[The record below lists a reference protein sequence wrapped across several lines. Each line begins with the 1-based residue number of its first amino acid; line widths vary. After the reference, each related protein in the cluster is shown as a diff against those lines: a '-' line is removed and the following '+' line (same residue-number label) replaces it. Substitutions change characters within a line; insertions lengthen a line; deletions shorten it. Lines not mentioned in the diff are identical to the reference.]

1 MNHYPALA
9 PILHL
14 HIKKSAIGADMQ
26 TEPQVRCQRPAQR
39 PPALIACGHMQQAK
53 QNMLPQV
60 QITTKNFGEQPP
72 TDKNQIPIFVI

>member
-14 HIKKSAIGADMQ
+14 HIKKSAIGASMQ
-26 TEPQVRCQRPAQR
+26 TAPRAQCQRPAQP
-39 PPALIACGHMQQAK
+39 PPALIACDHMQQAK
-53 QNMLPQV
+53 QNMLSQV
-60 QITTKNFGEQPP
+60 QITAKNFGERPP